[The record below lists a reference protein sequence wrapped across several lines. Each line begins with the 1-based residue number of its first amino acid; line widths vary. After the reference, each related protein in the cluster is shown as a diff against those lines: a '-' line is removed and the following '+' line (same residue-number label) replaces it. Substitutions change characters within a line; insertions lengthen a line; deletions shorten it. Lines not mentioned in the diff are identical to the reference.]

1 MWSSSGQDWQCVRV
15 WLCYWRGTG
24 VQTILTCIAVHDV
37 CIHLCLGS
45 LIIIHLFMMLPCGTH
60 FLTTSKQLPQC
71 TLQKNSKEP
80 IIISYTFL
88 LPFKEQHS
96 FFVTHASMPSFNYF
110 SLLNFSVILFH
121 FCLSIL
127 WNSLPVSV
135 TLCPVLA
142 YLSPPFFVYCN
153 IVCSCCFVYIFTI

>member
-1 MWSSSGQDWQCVRV
+1 MCMCATIS
-15 WLCYWRGTG
+15 LEKYWCPDHTNLY
-24 VQTILTCIAVHDV
+24 IVHDV

-71 TLQKNSKEP
+71 TLQKNTKEP

-88 LPFKEQHS
+88 FPFKEQHS
-96 FFVTHASMPSFNYF
+96 FFITRANMPSFNYF

-135 TLCPVLA
+135 TLFPVLA
-142 YLSPPFFVYCN
+142 YFESSILCLL
-153 IVCSCCFVYIFTI
+153 